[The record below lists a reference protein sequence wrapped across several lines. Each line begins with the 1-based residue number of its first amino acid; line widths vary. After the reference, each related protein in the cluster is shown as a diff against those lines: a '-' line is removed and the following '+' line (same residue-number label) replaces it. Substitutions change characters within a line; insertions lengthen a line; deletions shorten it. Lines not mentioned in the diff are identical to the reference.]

1 MLELDRG
8 RYLSIQSGAVAQA
21 AKIDQAIAGWLGQG
35 AENLFFA
42 GTGGAAILMHPA
54 AQLLQRRSRFPVFA
68 EITAELVAGGH
79 VHFGPRSIVVIPSVS
94 GTTKESVELVAQ
106 CKAKGARVLSL
117 VGHVDTPLGRD
128 ADVTCVNFAEDDTSC
143 ESFYIQSLLVALSL
157 MRHRGEIK
165 TYDALHAELKL
176 LPELL
181 LGVKDQ
187 YADEAHAYAARIERE
202 PYHLITAAGN
212 CWPEAWY
219 FGMCI
224 LEEMQWIKTRPVHA
238 ADFFHGPLELV
249 EKGVSVAIYKGEDQY
264 RPLAERVETF
274 TRRYTDKTSVLDTAS
289 FKLPG
294 LSPEVRALVAPAV
307 LASALERL
315 SEFLA
320 ERRGHPLT
328 ARRYYKKVPY

>member
-1 MLELDRG
+1 
-8 RYLSIQSGAVAQA
+8 
-21 AKIDQAIAGWLGQG
+21 
-35 AENLFFA
+35 
-42 GTGGAAILMHPA
+42 
-54 AQLLQRRSRFPVFA
+54 
-68 EITAELVAGGH
+68 
-79 VHFGPRSIVVIPSVS
+79 
-94 GTTKESVELVAQ
+94 VAQ
-106 CKAKGARVLSL
+106 CKAMGARVLSL
-117 VGHVDTPLGRD
+117 VGHADTPLGRD
-128 ADVTCVNFAEDDTSC
+128 ADVSCVNFAEDDTSC

-157 MRHRGEIK
+157 MRHRGEIE

-176 LPELL
+176 LPGLL

-187 YADEAHAYAARIERE
+187 YADEARAYAARIERE

-264 RPLAERVETF
+264 RPLAERVEAF
-274 TRRYTDKTSVLDTAS
+274 TRRYTDKTNVLDTAS

-294 LSPEVRALVAPAV
+294 LLPETRALVAPAV

-328 ARRYYKKVPY
+328 TRRYYKKVPY